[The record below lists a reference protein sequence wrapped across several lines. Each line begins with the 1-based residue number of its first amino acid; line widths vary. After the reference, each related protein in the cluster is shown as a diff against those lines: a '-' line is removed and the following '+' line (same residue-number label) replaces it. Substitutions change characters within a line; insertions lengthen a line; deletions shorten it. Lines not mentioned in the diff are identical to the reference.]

1 MALTSLKGTFATIDP
16 SPILLLPSMFSS
28 TRLPY
33 IVLARAKSE
42 ALVNIYSL
50 HKQNIKLFKAKLWR
64 PRQRWKTTIGLISIK
79 QLCDYSKFFEH
90 FFAVFCMA
98 TSWNFQ
104 KLPSYTFYGGNVV
117 RVLVSPFFH
126 CRSSQTWR
134 PLFLC
139 YFLSLYSKF
148 VDRTINLSLIL

>member
-33 IVLARAKSE
+33 IVLARAKSK

-90 FFAVFCMA
+90 FFAVFLHGYIVKFPE
-98 TSWNFQ
+98 TSWLHILWGKCRTCSSFTFFSLPLISNLKASFSLLFSFSIFQ
-104 KLPSYTFYGGNVV
+104 ICGQDN
-117 RVLVSPFFH
+117 
-126 CRSSQTWR
+126 
-134 PLFLC
+134 
-139 YFLSLYSKF
+139 
-148 VDRTINLSLIL
+148 